1 MNLRSGKRYQPK
13 FVSSQNITYEII
25 HENDFDYDYDNWSK
39 SISYLI
45 TNIVNY
51 SVQINRN
58 YENQQNNLTE
68 KERCNE
74 IVRVFREIYYLVDYY
89 DIKTIPK
96 LQKFILALKKKAE
109 SSIIEL
115 NEILNRNGNTK
126 GFRLTGKDKE
136 SAEYL
141 IKELNDFLQSF

>member
-1 MNLRSGKRYQPK
+1 MNLRSGKRYQPR

-58 YENQQNNLTE
+58 YENHENDLTE

-89 DIKTIPK
+89 DIKSIPR

-126 GFRLTGKDKE
+126 GFRLTGKDRE

-141 IKELNDFLQSF
+141 IKELHDFLQSF